1 MRGVTGIVDALFL
14 TRPVLWIPVWGFSVL
29 GLHRRVTMARG
40 GGITILWRATTRPV
54 AAALFLFSA
63 AVGAVYVLNQI
74 ADRDTDS
81 RNEGFALLAHGNLSG
96 FGARVAFCVC
106 AAVAIAGPPA
116 LGFPGVAAASV
127 AALAVGV
134 VYSCRPLRLSGKPGA
149 DFLTNAAGY
158 ALIAFGVGWSLG
170 GQGWGGVKPFVV
182 AAAPYFFMMC
192 GGSISSTIP
201 DVPGDLAT
209 GKRTTAVVLG
219 PDRAHLLATVFVAA
233 GLAAAMAAGDLPALV
248 GAAAALPL
256 YVVYVFRKTTMLRE
270 ATYKVGGGIL
280 MLCAAVLYPAL
291 AAAAVV
297 VTVATVLYFRLRHGL
312 TYPSLRPARKEDS

>member
-1 MRGVTGIVDALFL
+1 MRVVTGIVDALFL

-29 GLHRRVTMARG
+29 GLHRRVAVSQG
-40 GGITILWRATTRPV
+40 GGIPPLWRATPWPV
-54 AAALFLFSA
+54 PTALFLFSA
-63 AVGAVYVLNQI
+63 SVGAVYVLNQI

-81 RNEGFALLAHGNLSG
+81 RNEGFALLAQGNLS
-96 FGARVAFCVC
+96 RLVAWIACGVC
-106 AAVAIAGPPA
+106 ATVAVAGPPMI
-116 LGFPGVAAASV
+116 GFPGVAGASL

-170 GQGWGGVKPFVV
+170 GEGWGGVKPFVV

-209 GKRTTAVVLG
+209 GKRTTAVALG
-219 PDRAHLLATVFVAA
+219 PDWAHLLATLFVAA
-233 GLAAAMAAGDLPALV
+233 GLAAAMVTGDLPALV

-256 YVVYVFRKTTMLRE
+256 YVVYAFRKTTMLRE

-280 MLCAAVLYPAL
+280 MLCAAVLFPVFAS
-291 AAAAVV
+291 AAVI
-297 VTVATVLYFRLRHGL
+297 VATATLFYFRLRHGL